1 MSDASRDSPPQKERL
16 FVAVVIGF
24 FAGLI
29 GSLVGVVLN
38 PHDWTSTILVYAIPS
53 AISGALAVQFAPSR
67 LLEVWGLLCVG
78 IPVGVFVSVV
88 VHPTVGGGERNLWP
102 FEIVMFLVLGLIPMW
117 LGILTGRLVRLRTGS
132 PPTPSNNRW
141 RGP

>member
-1 MSDASRDSPPQKERL
+1 MPNASLDSSPQRERL
-16 FVAVVIGF
+16 FVASVIGF

-29 GSLVGVVLN
+29 GSLVGVFLN

-53 AISGALAVQFAPSR
+53 AISGALAVQYAPSR
-67 LLEVWGLLCVG
+67 MLEVWGLLCAG
-78 IPVGVFVSVV
+78 IAVGVFVSVV

-102 FEIVMFLVLGLIPMW
+102 FEIVAFLVLGLIPMW
-117 LGILTGRLVRLRTGS
+117 LGIFAGRLVRFLTRTT
-132 PPTPSNNRW
+132 PTPSNNRW